1 MIDGHFKT
9 DRKKYVIVWLHRNT
23 GRKRERR
30 KYYEKEIFAG
40 NTNYATGKVT
50 NVYIYNDI
58 NIAVFIIK

>member
-30 KYYEKEIFAG
+30 KYYEKEI
-40 NTNYATGKVT
+40 
-50 NVYIYNDI
+50 I
-58 NIAVFIIK
+58 NRYYDCSNSFGLLECKLTTTEKI